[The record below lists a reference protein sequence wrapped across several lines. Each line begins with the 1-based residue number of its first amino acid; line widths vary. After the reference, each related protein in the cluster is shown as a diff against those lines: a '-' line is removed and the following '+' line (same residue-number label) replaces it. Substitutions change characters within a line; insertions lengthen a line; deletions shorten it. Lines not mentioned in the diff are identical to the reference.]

1 MVVAGD
7 FCDSAPFPY
16 EGIREVLGEFPDL
29 HIWILIGNHDLKG
42 GVLSDRF
49 IGLEQVRVVDRPM
62 LLPGWEVPILLLPYR
77 PQVSMSQALYEAK
90 RSLGVSSDYLLISH
104 GEVLY
109 TGDYYDDEG
118 YFPITPAEV
127 RALGPRLSVL
137 GHIHS
142 GPEYPD
148 LNLFYCGSLFPL
160 TTNELGPR
168 RYGVV
173 EPVSGAIEWVTVQ
186 EGPLYWRDQ
195 ALLLGMDRL
204 EETLERLWAG
214 MERVFSSRRDWK
226 GDLRLRVGLECISAD
241 EAVVRERAERF
252 FAEKGISKVEVSAVA
267 VDIPERVAPLVSAF
281 VEEVERLCGEE
292 NDAVPWG
299 RYKEDIILRG
309 MMDLRDALARL
320 R

>member
-16 EGIREVLGEFPDL
+16 EGIRQLLGEFPDVR
-29 HIWILIGNHDLKG
+29 IWILIGNHDLKG

-49 IGLEQVRVVDRPM
+49 IGLEHVRVVDSPT
-62 LLPGWEVPILLLPYR
+62 LLPGWEVPVLLLPYR

-90 RSLGVSSDYLLISH
+90 RSLGIDSDYLLISH

-127 RALGPRLSVL
+127 RALGPRLSIL

-160 TTNELGPR
+160 TSNELGPR

-173 EPVSGAIEWVTVQ
+173 EPVSGAIEWVPVQ
-186 EGPLYWRDQ
+186 VGPLYWRDR
-195 ALLLGMDRL
+195 ALVLGMDRL
-204 EETLERLWAG
+204 EEALKRLWG
-214 MERVFSSRRDWK
+214 DTEKVFSSRRGWVR
-226 GDLRLRVGLECISAD
+226 DLHLQVVLECVSAD
-241 EAVVRERAERF
+241 EAVVREEAERF
-252 FAEKGISKVEVSAVA
+252 FAEKGISDVEISAVA

-281 VEEVERLCGEE
+281 LEEVDRLCGEE
-292 NDAVPWG
+292 NDAVHWG
-299 RYKEDIILRG
+299 AYKGEIVLRG
-309 MMDLRDALARL
+309 MMDLRDTLARL

>member
-127 RALGPRLSVL
+127 RALGPRLSLL

-226 GDLRLRVGLECISAD
+226 GDLHLRVGLECISAD